1 MRDRNLIDKGGS
13 DADYHATHGK
23 TMRRRSR
30 RRRTWRRLLK
40 TLSVGFGV
48 LLVLTAA
55 TSTLDVSR
63 GQPALPYLLGG
74 LVVVWFVKRRWRSR
88 PRRSSARPAVPR
100 ATNGTEHLHALSPHE
115 FEGYV
120 RDLWSSRGYRDL
132 HLTGGAGD
140 LGVDIWGRTPQGR
153 TAAIQC
159 KRYAPGKNIGSP
171 MIQTFIGM
179 QKIHHGADVG
189 LFVTTSGFTRDAMK
203 LAQAHGIGLIDGPAL
218 LQLQRQAGTQRR
230 RRSGF
235 LRR

>member
-1 MRDRNLIDKGGS
+1 
-13 DADYHATHGK
+13 
-23 TMRRRSR
+23 MRRRSRR

-40 TLSVGFGV
+40 TLCVGFGV
-48 LLVLTAA
+48 LLALFVA
-55 TSTLDVSR
+55 TNFVDVAT

-74 LVVVWFVKRRWRSR
+74 VVVLWVVKRCWR
-88 PRRSSARPAVPR
+88 PRTTRTSARSVVLR
-100 ATNGTEHLHALSPHE
+100 ASTGTEHLHALSPHE
-115 FEGYV
+115 FEAYV
-120 RDLWSSRGYRDL
+120 RDLLSSLGYRDL
-132 HLTGGAGD
+132 RLTGGAGD
-140 LGVDIWGRTPQGR
+140 LGVDIWARTPQGR

-179 QKIHHGADVG
+179 QKIHHRADVG

-203 LAQAHGIGLIDGPAL
+203 LAQAHGIGLIDGPGL
-218 LQLQRQAGTQRR
+218 LQLQRQAGMRQR

>member
-1 MRDRNLIDKGGS
+1 
-13 DADYHATHGK
+13 
-23 TMRRRSR
+23 MRRRSR

-40 TLSVGFGV
+40 TLCVGFGV
-48 LLVLTAA
+48 LLALSVFTNILEIAN
-55 TSTLDVSR
+55 

-74 LVVVWFVKRRWRSR
+74 LIVFWFVKRYWR
-88 PRRSSARPAVPR
+88 PRTTRSSARAAVPR
-100 ATNGTEHLHALSPHE
+100 ATTGTEHLHALSPHE
-115 FEGYV
+115 FEAYV
-120 RDLWSSRGYRDL
+120 RDLLSSLGYRDL
-132 HLTGGAGD
+132 RLTGGAGD

-218 LQLQRQAGTQRR
+218 LHLQRQAGMQQRR
-230 RRSGF
+230 RFGF

>member
-1 MRDRNLIDKGGS
+1 MRDRNLIDKGVSGVKQR
-13 DADYHATHGK
+13 AINGK

-40 TLSVGFGV
+40 TLCIGFGA
-48 LLVLTAA
+48 LLALAVA
-55 TSTLDVSR
+55 TNMLEVAI

-74 LVVVWFVKRRWRSR
+74 LVLCWIVRRCWR
-88 PRRSSARPAVPR
+88 PRTTRVSARSAPPR
-100 ATNGTEHLHALSPHE
+100 AASGTEHLHALSPRE
-115 FEGYV
+115 FEAYV
-120 RDLWSSRGYRDL
+120 RDLLSSLGYRDL
-132 HLTGGAGD
+132 RLTGGAGD

-189 LFVTTSGFTRDAMK
+189 LFVTTSGFTRDAK
-203 LAQAHGIGLIDGPAL
+203 NLAQAHGIGLIDGPAL
-218 LQLQRQAGTQRR
+218 LQLQRQARTQQRR
-230 RRSGF
+230 RFGF